1 MNILGIIA
9 SSKLGVDAGD
19 FESIATVSVGSGGAA
34 NVEFTSIPATF
45 THLQVRQIGRVNN
58 STVSIGNNCWL
69 NSDTSTSNY
78 TFHEL
83 VGDGA
88 SATAYGAASPENPD
102 MGHNAGANATAS
114 VFGVGIIDILDYT
127 NTNKYKTMRSLSG
140 NDNNGSGQIKLKSTV
155 WKNTNAITSIKF
167 EVRLSGNYQQYTQF
181 ALYGI
186 RSA

>member
-1 MNILGIIA
+1 MPILGIIA
-9 SSKLGVDAGD
+9 SSTLVAAGD

-34 NVEFTSIPATF
+34 NVEFTSIPATY

-58 STVSIGNNCWL
+58 ATVSIGNNCWL

-83 VGDGA
+83 VGDGS
-88 SATAYGAASPENPD
+88 SATVYGAASPENPD
-102 MGHNAGANATAS
+102 MGHNAGANASAN

-155 WKNTNAITSIKF
+155 WKNTNAVTSIKF
-167 EVRLSGNYQQYTQF
+167 EVRVSGNYQQYSHF

-186 RSA
+186 KGA